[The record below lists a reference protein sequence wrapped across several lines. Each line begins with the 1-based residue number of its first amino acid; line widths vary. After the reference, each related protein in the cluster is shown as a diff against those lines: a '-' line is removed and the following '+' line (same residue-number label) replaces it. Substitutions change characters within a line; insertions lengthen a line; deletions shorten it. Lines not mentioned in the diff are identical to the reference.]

1 MYSNAAFYNLRR
13 GNPFTAYGETFMVM
27 VQTVMVVILM
37 WVYSG
42 DKMKKRNVALVC
54 VGYMIYLFVVFYIL
68 TQDTLYILM
77 IYMPLVLLTSR
88 GSQILANYQ
97 QKQTGAQSVA
107 TTGMNLTGSLI
118 RTITTIKEVGWDMY
132 ILRSYG
138 ASIMLNMILF
148 IQILIYRENTRR
160 VLDDM
165 RQQQQ
170 KKNE

>member
-27 VQTVMVVILM
+27 VQTVLVVILM
-37 WVYSG
+37 WVYN
-42 DKMKKRNVALVC
+42 DDVKRSNVALVC
-54 VGYMIYLFVVFYIL
+54 VGYMIYLFIVFYIL

-118 RTITTIKEVGWDMY
+118 RTITTIKEVGWDMH

-138 ASIMLNMILF
+138 VSIMLNMILF
-148 IQILIYRENTRR
+148 IQIVVYRENTRR
-160 VLDDM
+160 ALDDVK
-165 RQQQQ
+165 QQQQ
-170 KKNE
+170 KKKE

>member
-37 WVYSG
+37 WVYNC
-42 DKMKKRNVALVC
+42 DVKRSNVVLVC
-54 VGYMIYLFVVFYIL
+54 VGYMMYLFTVFYIL

-77 IYMPLVLLTSR
+77 IYMPIVLLTSR

-138 ASIMLNMILF
+138 VSIMLNVILF
-148 IQILIYRENTRR
+148 IQIFVYRENTRR
-160 VLDDM
+160 VLDDVK
-165 RQQQQ
+165 QQQQ
-170 KKNE
+170 KKKKE

>member
-1 MYSNAAFYNLRR
+1 
-13 GNPFTAYGETFMVM
+13 MVM

-37 WVYSG
+37 WVYNS
-42 DKMKKRNVALVC
+42 DDVKRSNVALVC
-54 VGYMIYLFVVFYIL
+54 VGYMLYLFTVFYIL

-77 IYMPLVLLTSR
+77 IYMPIVLLTSR

-97 QKQTGAQSVA
+97 QKQTGAQSLA

-138 ASIMLNMILF
+138 VSIMLNMILF
-148 IQILIYRENTRR
+148 IQIVGYRENTRR
-160 VLDDM
+160 VLDDVK
-165 RQQQQ
+165 QQQ
-170 KKNE
+170 KKKNE